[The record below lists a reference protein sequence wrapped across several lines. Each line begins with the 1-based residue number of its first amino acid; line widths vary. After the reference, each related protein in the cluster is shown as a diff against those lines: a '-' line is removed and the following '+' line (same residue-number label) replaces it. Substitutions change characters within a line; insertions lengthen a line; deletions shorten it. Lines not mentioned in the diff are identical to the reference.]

1 MSVGFNANVSSVNFS
16 ENLSNVQNSQSVF
29 GGHKIS
35 LVSTPVIFPHE
46 MTNINGDFPNK
57 TLAERSVSITHG

>member
-1 MSVGFNANVSSVNFS
+1 MSVGFNANVSGVSFS

-35 LVSTPVIFPHE
+35 LGSNPVIFSHE
-46 MTNINGDFPNK
+46 MTNINCDFPTK
-57 TLAERSVSITHG
+57 TLAERNVSITHR